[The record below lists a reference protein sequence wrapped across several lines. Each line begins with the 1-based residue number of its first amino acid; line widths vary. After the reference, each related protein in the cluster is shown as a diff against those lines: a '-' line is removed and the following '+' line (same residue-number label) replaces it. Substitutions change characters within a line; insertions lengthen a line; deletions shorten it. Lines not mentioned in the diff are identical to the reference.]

1 MSTQKRFLVAIADG
15 EHARIVRSDAHNVL
29 HTERWIESTAAHKQ
43 SSELRSDHPGASF
56 HSDSTAHHAMTPRH
70 DPQELE
76 AEKFAGHVAHEL
88 NVMQGDDSFDV
99 LIIAA
104 PAHTLSVIRRE
115 LNAETHAKL
124 GGTLNK
130 DLTKTPDSAL
140 WSHLQDFLP
149 PPTPPRQV

>member
-15 EHARIVRSDAHNVL
+15 EHARIVRADAHNVL
-29 HTERWIESTAAHKQ
+29 HTERWIDSTTAHQ
-43 SSELRSDHPGASF
+43 RSSDLRSDHPGASF

-76 AEKFAGHVAHEL
+76 AEKFAQHVAQEL
-88 NVMQGDDSFDV
+88 NVIQGDSEFDV

-104 PAHTLSVIRRE
+104 PAHTLNVIRRE
-115 LNAETHAKL
+115 LNAETRAKL
-124 GGTLNK
+124 GGTLTK

-140 WSHLQDFLP
+140 WPHLQDFLP
-149 PPTPPRQV
+149 PPNPPRQV

>member
-15 EHARIVRSDAHNVL
+15 EHARIVRGDVHNVL

-43 SSELRSDHPGASF
+43 SSDLRSDHPGASF
-56 HSDSTAHHAMTPRH
+56 HSDATVHHGIAPRH

-76 AEKFAGHVAHEL
+76 AEKFAKHVAHEL
-88 NVMQGDDSFDV
+88 NAIGEGFDV
-99 LIIAA
+99 LIVAA
-104 PAHTLSVIRRE
+104 PAHTLNVIRRE
-115 LNAETHAKL
+115 LNTETHAKL

-140 WSHLQDFLP
+140 WSYLQDFLP
-149 PPTPPRQV
+149 PPTPPRQL